1 MKTAKLLALLPAL
14 LLAACA
20 EEEASGDIAAANGDA
35 TSGEALYADNCSGCH
50 GSAGEGGTGPAIAGN
65 PEGDAETAEV
75 VQNGEDEMPAFP
87 DLTDQDI
94 SDILA
99 YLETL

>member
-1 MKTAKLLALLPAL
+1 MLGNTLAIFAL
-14 LLAACA
+14 LLSGCA
-20 EEEASGDIAAANGDA
+20 DEEVNKDISAANGDA
-35 TSGEALYADNCSGCH
+35 TSGETLYADNCAGCH
-50 GSAGEGGTGPAIAGN
+50 GAAGEGGSGPAIAGN

-75 VQNGEDEMPAFP
+75 VQNGEEEMPAFP
-87 DLTDQDI
+87 DLSDQDI